1 MANYCVSCEA
11 QWGSW
16 IASTY
21 TEDRYKQIGSSE
33 FDVYRALLGALS
45 ELGVSSAN
53 LNELSAAVRRRGKGS
68 VMVSIDSSNQDQFE
82 RMLRARAE

>member
-11 QWGSW
+11 HWGSW

-53 LNELSAAVRRRGKGS
+53 LNDLSAAVRRRGKGS
-68 VMVSIDSSNQDQFE
+68 VMVRVDSRNLEQFE
-82 RMLRARAE
+82 TLRARAD